1 MKTLA
6 FALLLL
12 PTAALADFDCAI
24 AQQCGGGAC
33 EPFGGG
39 PMVVREVGDTWQVE
53 IDGTV
58 YEGYSTTTM
67 DTGGEVSIVI
77 PTQQGMSGLV
87 SIYPTGEVSF
97 TAHAYSGQAI
107 AITGSGNCAGV
118 GG

>member
-12 PTAALADFDCAI
+12 PTAALADFDCHRPLWRR
-24 AQQCGGGAC
+24 GLR
-33 EPFGGG
+33 PLGG
-39 PMVVREVGDTWQVE
+39 PWSSARSANLARDRWP
-53 IDGTV
+53 IHHHDG
-58 YEGYSTTTM
+58 GRL
-67 DTGGEVSIVI
+67 
-77 PTQQGMSGLV
+77 PQQGMSGLV

>member
-67 DTGGEVSIVI
+67 DTGGEVSIVCLLYTS
-77 PTQQGMSGLV
+77 PS
-87 SIYPTGEVSF
+87 PRD
-97 TAHAYSGQAI
+97 
-107 AITGSGNCAGV
+107 
-118 GG
+118 